1 MKYLVY
7 VFLLIISAKKLDRGL
22 SHVKDGQG

>member
-7 VFLLIISAKKLDRGL
+7 VD
-22 SHVKDGQG
+22 